1 MTYNFVN
8 KTTKININTISK
20 DNNLLT
26 QKFSR
31 CILKKNTNMNN
42 YKNYYIK
49 YPYIRNSR
57 DKLKGYADP
66 FDGKEFKIFSPEVVN
81 ILRTAYM
88 YASKRPNKSITGPY
102 IVLGMLTTETDSL
115 GYRILYA
122 FATRTEILKQRLL
135 DVEEEEPMDF
145 GAVMQK
151 IRRFFGNRLFDSEAS
166 RIIDMAKEIAH
177 KHSWPRV
184 EAVHLL
190 LAIYRYKTSF
200 AHKCILRTTPF
211 YEEFCCFMDSAEEE
225 DGMMQNLL
233 TDKVFN
239 YDLDEKMA
247 KKVTNGID
255 LQPQEKPTPFNDVK
269 DFGEEEPKTGVEEY
283 DEPIQARI
291 LRKIAENK
299 KKTED
304 EEKKKKE
311 GAGPGGSTGDAK
323 EGDSAESTP
332 GALDND
338 AQEDIQH
345 IKDEGDADEDD
356 EWGGGVG
363 VDSFDLIEAFGTNLT
378 EKAYEAMTMDVDE
391 LEEGKNLKAGDPVI
405 GREKELDRIIRV
417 LARKSKNNPCLIGE
431 PGVGKTAIAEGLA
444 YRIVR
449 KQVPEFLYNTKLLNI
464 EMAKMVAGSKYR
476 GEFEARLMS
485 LLQLCQDEDDVL
497 LFIDEIHTIMGAGS
511 TEGTLDAAN
520 ILKPAL
526 SRGEI
531 KVIGATTEDEYRKYI
546 KADGALDRR
555 FQAVKVPEP
564 SVEDAIL
571 ILKGIRDAFG
581 NYHGVYYSD
590 EALEACVSYSK
601 RYILDKFLPD
611 KAIDIMDEAGAYVKM
626 KGSYMGDEVDGY
638 KELVASYLELK
649 EAIKSKKLLRV
660 RDAIDREIANLEL
673 AEKIR
678 DQIDKSEEEE
688 KNKEVLEA
696 VLREEGNEH
705 LIQEV
710 PPEVEEKKSRNVGV
724 QDVERTLEEM
734 TGIKILKATKSE
746 SEKLLHLEDAIHE
759 SVIGQEQAVIS
770 VSNALRRSRAGLRNL
785 DKPIGSFI
793 FAGPTG
799 VGKTA
804 LAKAITT
811 AFFESKDAMIR
822 IDMGDM
828 PSSHG
833 ISKLIGSPPGYVGYS
848 EGGLLT
854 EAVKKKPH
862 ALILFDEVEKAD
874 KSIWESL
881 LPLFDEGKLSDTK
894 GQVVDFTNT
903 IMILTSNLGIK
914 DLRDARLQK
923 FKDGDETPLTDEEE
937 VKCYTK
943 AIEEHF
949 KPEFIN
955 RLDDVIVFERLTRN
969 DVSEIYDIMI
979 DKLKERAMQY
989 GITFSESFRVKKFVL
1004 SIGYSPEFGARP
1016 LERALNTTI
1025 EDPLSERLL
1034 NGVIRKGDDIF
1045 MDYDDGEIIVTRI
1058 SYDESKRL
1066 KIEPL

>member
-1 MTYNFVN
+1 
-8 KTTKININTISK
+8 
-20 DNNLLT
+20 
-26 QKFSR
+26 
-31 CILKKNTNMNN
+31 
-42 YKNYYIK
+42 
-49 YPYIRNSR
+49 
-57 DKLKGYADP
+57 
-66 FDGKEFKIFSPEVVN
+66 
-81 ILRTAYM
+81 
-88 YASKRPNKSITGPY
+88 
-102 IVLGMLTTETDSL
+102 
-115 GYRILYA
+115 
-122 FATRTEILKQRLL
+122 
-135 DVEEEEPMDF
+135 
-145 GAVMQK
+145 
-151 IRRFFGNRLFDSEAS
+151 
-166 RIIDMAKEIAH
+166 
-177 KHSWPRV
+177 
-184 EAVHLL
+184 
-190 LAIYRYKTSF
+190 
-200 AHKCILRTTPF
+200 
-211 YEEFCCFMDSAEEE
+211 
-225 DGMMQNLL
+225 
-233 TDKVFN
+233 
-239 YDLDEKMA
+239 
-247 KKVTNGID
+247 
-255 LQPQEKPTPFNDVK
+255 
-269 DFGEEEPKTGVEEY
+269 
-283 DEPIQARI
+283 
-291 LRKIAENK
+291 
-299 KKTED
+299 
-304 EEKKKKE
+304 
-311 GAGPGGSTGDAK
+311 
-323 EGDSAESTP
+323 
-332 GALDND
+332 
-338 AQEDIQH
+338 
-345 IKDEGDADEDD
+345 
-356 EWGGGVG
+356 
-363 VDSFDLIEAFGTNLT
+363 
-378 EKAYEAMTMDVDE
+378 
-391 LEEGKNLKAGDPVI
+391 
-405 GREKELDRIIRV
+405 
-417 LARKSKNNPCLIGE
+417 
-431 PGVGKTAIAEGLA
+431 
-444 YRIVR
+444 
-449 KQVPEFLYNTKLLNI
+449 
-464 EMAKMVAGSKYR
+464 MVAGSKYR

-710 PPEVEEKKSRNVGV
+710 PPEVEKKKSRNVGV